1 MADVQGFKDYIAGHY
16 PTSAIDVG
24 NTILITRL
32 VNTAI
37 TVLYSVYDMDKVN
50 PYTRD
55 LCIYTQAN
63 FIYNGGSGMQSRT
76 SLQAQGVLF
85 AGIVKER
92 YTGDAK
98 VPIDPVVESMLG
110 QYRKDTAHVS
120 LAQKERPM
128 Q

>member
-1 MADVQGFKDYIAGHY
+1 MADAQGFKDYIAGHF
-16 PTSAIDVG
+16 PASTIDVTNAG
-24 NTILITRL
+24 LITRL
-32 VNTAI
+32 INTATI
-37 TVLYSVYDMDKVN
+37 VLYSVYDMDKVN
-50 PYTRD
+50 AYTRD

-85 AGIVKER
+85 AGVVKER

-98 VPIDPVVESMLG
+98 VPIDPIVESMLG

-120 LAQKERPM
+120 LVQKERPM